1 MVQSWSKAAQRNRNG
16 QQGLADSLPID
27 GRTSFSPDIQ
37 QLENR
42 KNFFMEKVVKAVLSS
57 DGGLRCVEV
66 VLEDVA

>member
-1 MVQSWSKAAQRNRNG
+1 MVQSWSKAAQRNGNG

-27 GRTSFSPDIQ
+27 GRTSFSPGIQ

-42 KNFFMEKVVKAVLSS
+42 KNFSMEKVVKAVLSS